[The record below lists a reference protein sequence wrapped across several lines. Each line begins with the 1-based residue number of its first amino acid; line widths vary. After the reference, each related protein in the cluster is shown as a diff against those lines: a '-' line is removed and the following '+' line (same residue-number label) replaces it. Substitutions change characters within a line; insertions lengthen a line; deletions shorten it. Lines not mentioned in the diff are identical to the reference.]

1 MVGEFLRNYTRNDVA
16 AVKRLKDAGV
26 TQKEIARQTDVP
38 PRTQRDWDKKGL
50 LGDSATWPENQRW
63 PGWTVD
69 YLQELGL
76 TEFEREAWE
85 GNLAM
90 IDTAERQ
97 GNRYLGWF
105 FRRLVELDQRAPMP
119 NKALDWALAIAGLPV
134 VGHWLD
140 CPACDD
146 LAVLIEKHQP
156 WAGGMLARQKRRA
169 AYSQEA
175 RSVASVVRQCV
186 LQAQSQLVLTDAAQS
201 RVSQGPVYLAA
212 FAERLPL
219 FDRVRRGSPYRKF
232 NLGGILLGI
241 LASPKGERNV

>member
-1 MVGEFLRNYTRNDVA
+1 MVGEFLRNYTRNDIA

-26 TQKEIARQTDVP
+26 TQKEIEKKTGVP
-38 PRTQRDWDKKGL
+38 ARTQRDWYKKGL
-50 LGDSATWPENQRW
+50 LGESATWPENQRW

-85 GNLAM
+85 GNLAL

-97 GNRYLGWF
+97 GNRYVGWF

-134 VGHWLD
+134 VGHWLG
-140 CPACDD
+140 CPACDE
-146 LAVLIEKHQP
+146 LAELIERHQP
-156 WAGGMLARQKRRA
+156 WDGGILSKQKRRA
-169 AYSQEA
+169 NYSQEA
-175 RSVASVVRQCV
+175 RPIASAVRQCV
-186 LQAQSQLVLTDAAQS
+186 IQAQSQLVLTDVAQS
-201 RVSQGPVYLAA
+201 RLSQGPVLLAA
-212 FAERLPL
+212 LGERLPL

-241 LASPKGERNV
+241 LALPKEK